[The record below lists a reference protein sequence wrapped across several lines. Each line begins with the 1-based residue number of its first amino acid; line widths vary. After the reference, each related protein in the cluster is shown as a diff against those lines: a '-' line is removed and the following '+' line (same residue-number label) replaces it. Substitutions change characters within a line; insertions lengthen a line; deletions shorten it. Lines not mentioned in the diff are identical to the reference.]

1 MPACTQ
7 HDILQ
12 VTGSNTE
19 LDGLYYKYA
28 DLYLTTDRS
37 AWTRIPEVAPAS
49 VPAGNPSISYSN
61 SGGWGIFFGY
71 YPYYTSVANVT
82 CPVDLTLNIFFFNQF
97 SGAANTALI
106 TAYTPPLS
114 EPTFGLPADVVA
126 LMTSRH
132 GSVANFLRLRNLG
145 QI

>member
-12 VTGSNTE
+12 VTGSNTV

-28 DLYLTTDRS
+28 DLWDNTDRT
-37 AWTRIPEVAPAS
+37 AWTRIPGVAP
-49 VPAGNPSISYSN
+49 VTVLDGNPSISYS
-61 SGGWGIFFGY
+61 SDGGWGIFFGY
-71 YPYYTSVANVT
+71 FPYYTSVANVT
-82 CPVDLTLNIFFFNQF
+82 CPVDLTLNIFFFNNF

-126 LMTSRH
+126 LITSRH
-132 GSVANFLRLRNLG
+132 GSVANFLRLRNQG